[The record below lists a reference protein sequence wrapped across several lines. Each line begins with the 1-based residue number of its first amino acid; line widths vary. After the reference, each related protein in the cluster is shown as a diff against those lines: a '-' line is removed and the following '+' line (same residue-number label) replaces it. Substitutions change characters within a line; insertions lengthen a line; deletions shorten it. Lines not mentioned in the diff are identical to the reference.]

1 MITRSLSIRRSLK
14 LPNHVAWR
22 FIIYLIESKNLKIT
36 FHKVK
41 AHSGD
46 QYNDLADEPANS
58 ARLLPPIELNSSKFP
73 GTLMT
78 PIWASLGLIDR
89 DIRRFLREITDC
101 ITFTQFL
108 HNSTLKPLFDKFN
121 SDDIHWPLTQDW
133 LHFNPTDDICSSH
146 KSIYNAFQTL

>member
-1 MITRSLSIRRSLK
+1 MALGKSSLLKLLSKFFYLNIASSTEAETYIIITALLTVPHNSTIEIFTDSQNVIDTYNRMITRSLSIRRSLK

-58 ARLLPPIELNSSKFP
+58 ACLLPPIELNSSKFS

-78 PIWASLGLIDR
+78 PIWASLGPIDR
-89 DIRRFLREITDC
+89 DI
-101 ITFTQFL
+101 
-108 HNSTLKPLFDKFN
+108 
-121 SDDIHWPLTQDW
+121 
-133 LHFNPTDDICSSH
+133 
-146 KSIYNAFQTL
+146 